1 MDRFTNMRI
10 VGYIQGHNSMF
21 YMHLVLIMVSLFI
34 FTSPVI
40 CDSTEEHEIRSLKI
54 TIEYIDNAVNGL
66 KVIHEKGRYSVPL
79 KNKKYQTPAMEV
91 KGQLVYVET
100 EAGKGEERHEGCGPL
115 DPNVVPSQAWIA
127 LVVRGNCTFNEK
139 VYYSAKSS
147 NASAVIIYMKSD
159 TIEPAPTTAGDK
171 NSHDVHDVVAIYVGL
186 TLGNRLQ
193 ELLLKYGK
201 VNVTLTPE
209 AKDPKES
216 QNPSQLSNTSVLFV
230 SISFIVLII
239 ISLAW
244 LVFYYIQ
251 RCRYTNAKERL
262 SRRLANAAKKA
273 IAKIPQR
280 SVKIGDKELDSDADQ
295 CAVCI
300 EPYKVC
306 DVIRVLPCK
315 HVFHKSCVDP
325 WLLDQRSCPMCK
337 MDILRAFG
345 MHLNDSQESVPQ
357 DVESG
362 LMSSTPAADDME
374 PLSQGDEEGAV
385 GGVKIVLYQHPVRY
399 DCEPGVSSRYIASEF
414 SSDSGSQSSPVAQCH
429 VECTSQV
436 IVEKTNDSDTH
447 LSICDPVGT
456 LQRSGSD
463 DSLNLSE
470 DDFDTQES
478 HSLITGLPPSK
489 TQTVSGNSSDGGS
502 V

>member
-1 MDRFTNMRI
+1 
-10 VGYIQGHNSMF
+10 
-21 YMHLVLIMVSLFI
+21 MVSLFI

-159 TIEPAPTTAGDK
+159 TIEPAPTTAGDKNSHDVNCEHSEEHEIRSSKITIEYIDNSVSGPKVIYEDGRYFVNKGYPSPEIEVKGQLVYVETDEGKGEERHEGCGPLDPNIIPSQSWIALVVRGNCTFNEKVYYSAKFSNATAVIIYMKSDTIEDLALTTVSSK

-345 MHLNDSQESVPQ
+345 MH
-357 DVESG
+357 
-362 LMSSTPAADDME
+362 
-374 PLSQGDEEGAV
+374 
-385 GGVKIVLYQHPVRY
+385 
-399 DCEPGVSSRYIASEF
+399 
-414 SSDSGSQSSPVAQCH
+414 
-429 VECTSQV
+429 
-436 IVEKTNDSDTH
+436 
-447 LSICDPVGT
+447 
-456 LQRSGSD
+456 
-463 DSLNLSE
+463 
-470 DDFDTQES
+470 
-478 HSLITGLPPSK
+478 
-489 TQTVSGNSSDGGS
+489 
-502 V
+502 

>member
-1 MDRFTNMRI
+1 MDHCTNMCKFCYNR
-10 VGYIQGHNSMF
+10 GRDSMINLHF
-21 YMHLVLIMVSLFI
+21 VLILFSLFI
-34 FTSPVI
+34 CTSLVN
-40 CDSTEEHEIRSLKI
+40 CEHSEEHEIRSSKI
-54 TIEYIDNAVNGL
+54 TIEYIDNSVSGP
-66 KVIHEKGRYSVPL
+66 KVIYEDGRYFV
-79 KNKKYQTPAMEV
+79 NKGYPSPEIEV

-100 EAGKGEERHEGCGPL
+100 DEGKGEERHEGCGPL
-115 DPNVVPSQAWIA
+115 DPNIIPSQSWIA

-139 VYYSAKSS
+139 VYYSAKFS
-147 NASAVIIYMKSD
+147 NATAVIIYMKSD
-159 TIEPAPTTAGDK
+159 TIEDLALTTVSSK